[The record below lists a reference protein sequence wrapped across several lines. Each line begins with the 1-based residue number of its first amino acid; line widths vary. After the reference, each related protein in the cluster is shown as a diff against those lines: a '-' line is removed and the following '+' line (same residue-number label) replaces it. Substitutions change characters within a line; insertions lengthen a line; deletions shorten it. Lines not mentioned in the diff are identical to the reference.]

1 LTVRLLDGTVIPVSQ
16 EDVSLSEIGLSR
28 AAPANSSVYAVR
40 AAERVLDI
48 LDVLQGTTNGVTLG
62 ELARATKLPKSSVFR
77 YLSTLEARGYVV
89 REGGDAYQ
97 LGLALQ
103 PLRPRDLA
111 LLAAAA
117 RPRLEELCD
126 RFGETTNLGVLDS
139 TQVAYLEVVESP
151 RAVRFAARRGGR
163 DPIHSSALGKA
174 IAANLRDGEV
184 RRILAVEGM
193 PGRTARTI
201 TDPER
206 FLRELEAVRARGHA
220 TDNGE
225 NEEGGSCVGVSL
237 AGGRLPAALSLSAP
251 TARLEADQVE
261 EVAAA
266 LRRAARLIAGEV
278 GRLHA

>member
-1 LTVRLLDGTVIPVSQ
+1 LRETMG
-16 EDVSLSEIGLSR
+16 SL
-28 AAPANSSVYAVR
+28 PARSNSSLYAVR

-48 LDVLQGTTNGVTLG
+48 LDVLQGASDGVTLG
-62 ELARATKLPKSSVFR
+62 ELARAAKLPKSSAFR
-77 YLSTLEARGYVV
+77 YLTTLEARGYVV
-89 REGGDAYQ
+89 RDDGDAYR

-103 PLRPRDLA
+103 RLRPRDLA
-111 LLAAAA
+111 LLAAVA
-117 RPRLEELCD
+117 RPRLEELSD

-139 TQVAYLEVVESP
+139 TRVAYLEVVESP

-174 IAANLRDGEV
+174 IAASLRDEEV

-193 PGRTARTI
+193 PARTARTI

-225 NEEGGSCVGVSL
+225 NEEGGSCVGVFL
-237 AGGRLPAALSLSAP
+237 AGCRLPAALSLSAP
-251 TARLEADQVE
+251 TARLQAEQME

-266 LRRAARLIAGEV
+266 LRRAARLIADEAERSQRD
-278 GRLHA
+278 GRDA

>member
-1 LTVRLLDGTVIPVSQ
+1 LRETKVSRSAQ
-16 EDVSLSEIGLSR
+16 ASSSL
-28 AAPANSSVYAVR
+28 YAVR

-48 LDVLQGTTNGVTLG
+48 LDVLQGAAGGVTLG
-62 ELARATKLPKSSVFR
+62 ELARAAKLPKSSAFR
-77 YLSTLEARGYVV
+77 YLTTLEARGYVV
-89 REGGDAYQ
+89 RDDGEAYR

-103 PLRPRDLA
+103 RLRPRDLA

-117 RPRLEELCD
+117 RPHLEELSD

-139 TQVAYLEVVESP
+139 TRVAYLEVVESP

-174 IAANLRDGEV
+174 IAANLHDEEV

-193 PGRTARTI
+193 PARTAHTI

-206 FLRELEAVRARGHA
+206 FLHELEAVRARGHA
-220 TDNGE
+220 TDHGE
-225 NEEGGSCVGVSL
+225 NEEGGSCVGVFL
-237 AGGRLPAALSLSAP
+237 AGCRLPTALSLSAP
-251 TARLEADQVE
+251 TARLQAEQIG

-266 LRRAARLIAGEV
+266 LRRAARLVADEAE
-278 GRLHA
+278 RSQRDDRHA

>member
-1 LTVRLLDGTVIPVSQ
+1 LTVRSPGGTVIPAFRK
-16 EDVSLSEIGLSR
+16 DVSLHETSLPRSTQ
-28 AAPANSSVYAVR
+28 ANSSMYAVR

-48 LDVLQGTTNGVTLG
+48 LDVLQGASDGVSLG
-62 ELARATKLPKSSVFR
+62 ELARAAKLPKSSAFR
-77 YLSTLEARGYVV
+77 YLTTLEARGYVV
-89 REGGDAYQ
+89 RDDGDAYR

-103 PLRPRDLA
+103 RLRPRDLA

-117 RPRLEELCD
+117 RPHLEELCD

-139 TQVAYLEVVESP
+139 TRVAYLEVVESP

-174 IAANLRDGEV
+174 IAANLRDEEV

-193 PGRTARTI
+193 PARTARTI

-206 FLRELEAVRARGHA
+206 FLRELEGVRARGHA

-237 AGGRLPAALSLSAP
+237 AGCRLPAALSLSAP
-251 TARLEADQVE
+251 SARLRAAQVE
-261 EVAAA
+261 EMAAA

-278 GRLHA
+278 ERPDA

>member
-1 LTVRLLDGTVIPVSQ
+1 VASAGGTVIPVFQ
-16 EDVSLSEIGLSR
+16 EGVPLRETTLSR
-28 AAPANSSVYAVR
+28 AAQTNSPMYAIR

-48 LDVLQGTTNGVTLG
+48 LDVLQGTSDGVTLG
-62 ELARATKLPKSSVFR
+62 ELARATKLPKSSAFR
-77 YLSTLEARGYVV
+77 YLTTLEARGYVA
-89 REGGDAYQ
+89 RDGGDAYR

-117 RPRLEELCD
+117 RPHLEELCD

-139 TQVAYLEVVESP
+139 TRVAYLEVVESP

-174 IAANLRDGEV
+174 IAANLREEEV

-193 PGRTARTI
+193 PARTANTI

-206 FLRELEAVRARGHA
+206 FLRELEVVRARGHA

-225 NEEGGSCVGVSL
+225 NEEGGSCVGVAL
-237 AGGRLPAALSLSAP
+237 AGCRLPAALSLSAP
-251 TARLEADQVE
+251 TARLQASQVE

-266 LRRAARLIAGEV
+266 LRRAARLIAAEV
-278 GRLHA
+278 ERPDA